1 MESEQKKPAKT
12 TPEQI
17 FSEFPLPDLG
27 SITEEDF
34 KRLIQQK
41 ITVFPHSD
49 DDDEDEEEEVVDEFD
64 EDDEVRRARLQI
76 LRKSS

>member
-34 KRLIQQK
+34 KRLIQ
-41 ITVFPHSD
+41 
-49 DDDEDEEEEVVDEFD
+49 
-64 EDDEVRRARLQI
+64 
-76 LRKSS
+76 